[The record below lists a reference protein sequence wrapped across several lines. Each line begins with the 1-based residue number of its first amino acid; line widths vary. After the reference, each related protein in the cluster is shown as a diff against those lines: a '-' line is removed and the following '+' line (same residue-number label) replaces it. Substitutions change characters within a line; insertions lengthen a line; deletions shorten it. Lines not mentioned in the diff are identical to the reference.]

1 MTDQY
6 IGEIRMFG
14 GRFAPVDWAFCNGQ
28 TLQISD
34 YPPLFALIGTTYGG
48 DGQTTFALP
57 NLQGRLPL
65 HQGQSYVLGQSA
77 GSERITLAA
86 NQIPSHD
93 HPFNA
98 VSTMASTANP
108 SGTLPAATGT
118 AIYEAGSGGAPSTAM
133 SQNSI
138 NSAGSGQAHDNMMPY
153 LAVSFIIALN
163 GLYPTPN

>member
-1 MTDQY
+1 MAIPY

-14 GRFAPVDWAFCNGQ
+14 GTFAPFDWAFCNGQ
-28 TLQISD
+28 VLQISD
-34 YPPLFALIGTTYGG
+34 YPPLFNLIGTTYGG

-65 HQGQSYVLGQSA
+65 HQGSPYTIGQTA
-77 GSERITLAA
+77 GSETITLTA

-98 VSTMASTANP
+98 VGNAASTASP
-108 SGTLPAATGT
+108 SGTLPAATSSDN
-118 AIYEAGSGGAPSTAM
+118 IYLDAAPSTAM
-133 SQNSI
+133 AQNSI
-138 NSAGSGQAHDNMMPY
+138 NSAGNGQAHDNMMPY

-163 GLYPTPN
+163 GIYPSQN